1 MLRRFRGSLDEGNS
15 KFVRG
20 WAASGRRPLDVTIS
34 FRGTRVSVAPSE
46 ERPDLVQLGLPLRS
60 GFMFVFPEPLK
71 DGDQVEVSFPNGK
84 PLQNSPFVYSE
95 HALAAVTGSGE
106 ATGFSNKYPSHQNS
120 IDIFSDLW
128 ASAMPRDSGLSSG
141 ADLQQFEDPRI
152 PWARSVLGAL
162 QGRSILELGPFEA
175 YNTYQLERLG
185 AKVLS
190 IEGNLVNFL
199 KCLVLKNALSMS
211 ATFLFGDFVQYMERT
226 EERFDICWVS
236 GVLYHAKDPIKLLAG
251 ACRIAPTVFIWT
263 HYFDEEII
271 LRSPE
276 QLRFFRS
283 NLDRQVKVGG
293 RDITLHYRSYVQK
306 KGRLYS
312 GGPDEYSCWLAK
324 DDILAVLASQGFVHV
339 AMGLDE
345 PLLSR
350 GPGFSFI
357 ASRSPIMQ
365 AGG

>member
-1 MLRRFRGSLDEGNS
+1 MLRRFRGSLDEGNRQ
-15 KFVRG
+15 FVRG

-34 FRGTRVSVAPSE
+34 FRGTPVTVSPSE

-60 GFMFVFPEPLK
+60 GFMFIFPEPLK
-71 DGDQVEVSFPNGK
+71 DGDRVEVFFPNGK
-84 PLQNSPFVYSE
+84 PIQNSPFVYAE

-106 ATGFSNKYPSHQNS
+106 TSGFSDKYPTHQNS
-120 IDIFSDLW
+120 IDIFADVW
-128 ASAMPRDSGLSSG
+128 ASAMPTGSGLETG
-141 ADLQQFEDPRI
+141 AGLLHFEDPRI
-152 PWARSVLGAL
+152 PWAVSVLGAL
-162 QGRSILELGPFEA
+162 NGKSILELGPFEA
-175 YNTYQLERLG
+175 YNTYQLEQLG

-226 EERFDICWVS
+226 EDRFDICWAS
-236 GVLYHAKDPIKLLAG
+236 GVLYHARDPVRLLTG
-251 ACRIAPTVFIWT
+251 ACRVAPIIFVWT
-263 HYFDEEII
+263 HYFDEAII
-271 LRSPE
+271 SRSPE

-293 RDITLHYRSYVQK
+293 REITLHYRSYVQK

-312 GGPDEYSCWLAK
+312 GGPDEYSYWLSK

-339 AMGLDE
+339 ANGLDE
-345 PLLSR
+345 PQLAR

-357 ASRSPIMQ
+357 ASRAPIVH
-365 AGG
+365 APG